1 MKTTNAVVLAIA
13 AGFVTIVAA
22 AAVVFVVEPDAATE
36 FVTPLLTFAGTT
48 FAVIAGLASVGRK
61 QDEQRRQLD
70 DVSSKVE
77 YLANGGTDAK
87 VRAGVADVI
96 RSELLD
102 PKAAEQ
108 IAADRAHREAGPAG
122 SVS

>member
-22 AAVVFVVEPDAATE
+22 ATVVFLADSAAAAG

-48 FAVIAGLASVGRK
+48 FAVVAGLASVGRK

-108 IAADRAHREAGPAG
+108 LAADRAHREAGPG
-122 SVS
+122 PVS